1 MPTFE
6 QAIEIQ
12 ADPAALFELTQDYN
26 RRLDWDPFLKEAR
39 LYGDAPGVGVRAW
52 CVAKNGLGMETEYI
66 AFNPPK
72 GTAVKMTR
80 GPRILATF
88 AGSWRFQAIAPG
100 RTRVVFRYH
109 IAAAPRWLGFI
120 LDPIMRAVFAH
131 DVGKRLKGLKHAV
144 EMTGILR
151 RQEIQAT

>member
-1 MPTFE
+1 
-6 QAIEIQ
+6 
-12 ADPAALFELTQDYN
+12 
-26 RRLDWDPFLKEAR
+26 
-39 LYGDAPGVGVRAW
+39 
-52 CVAKNGLGMETEYI
+52 
-66 AFNPPK
+66 
-72 GTAVKMTR
+72 VKMTR